1 LHAGDL
7 AGEKAQLE
15 AQAVGSRWIRIP
27 TSGRVDHDPAAPPA
41 PGWRAVGSQPR
52 RRGSPATWRSGAPP
66 EVDLRP
72 RWSRLLQTISATAR
86 RIAAAEALETL
97 RLEADAALIRA
108 TGRLA
113 AR

>member
-1 LHAGDL
+1 MGWFAGNL
-7 AGEKAQLE
+7 RLIE
-15 AQAVGSRWIRIP
+15 AALWKRIK
-27 TSGRVDHDPAAPPA
+27 TAHTLYNLID
-41 PGWRAVGSQPR
+41 R
-52 RRGSPATWRSGAPP
+52 RHGTWRSGAPP

-72 RWSRLLQTISATAR
+72 RWSRLLQTISVTAGR
-86 RIAAAEALETL
+86 TAAAEALETL